1 MFIKNKAFLQELAAY
16 NPKGNYDRV
25 RAFGML
31 MLYRQEK
38 IILYQGDMNKTIDE
52 DRYKDSA
59 ENDEFFQ
66 ENYDKRFS

>member
-1 MFIKNKAFLQELAAY
+1 
-16 NPKGNYDRV
+16 
-25 RAFGML
+25 

-59 ENDEFFQ
+59 ENDEFF
-66 ENYDKRFS
+66 